1 MEINIQRNIMYVY
14 PSTIYSTQFIP
25 ELSFTCFPE
34 HELAQK
40 ECRVGT
46 EIIYQYFFFPCLLS
60 TIPFSLTSIELLT
73 LGKDAA
79 LHEYLKV
86 TFGDLAA
93 KCV

>member
-1 MEINIQRNIMYVY
+1 MFSLFSC
-14 PSTIYSTQFIP
+14 PLT
-25 ELSFTCFPE
+25 
-34 HELAQK
+34 
-40 ECRVGT
+40 
-46 EIIYQYFFFPCLLS
+46 
-60 TIPFSLTSIELLT
+60 TIPFLLTSNELLT